1 MTDLCIAEVNWFI
14 SKLESR
20 SDLKLPSHRSNGDK
34 NIDYA
39 VAKMHEEKFVAMLNK
54 SYKQFGWEFI
64 SIKDYAKQVGD
75 YYDNR
80 YDCQNGDIVAIT
92 PSGEILKFDLKQ
104 ADASKDAIINDWLC
118 TITNSSYDHFCT
130 DPTNKFY
137 IVTNYDASK
146 IRIISALTFKKFI
159 NNGKLKP
166 TPSVRYKYGKFIK
179 GIDIEDQIK
188 SLRNNHL

>member
-39 VAKMHEEKFVAMLNK
+39 VAKMHEEKFVTMLNK
-54 SYKQFGWEFI
+54 SYKRFGWEFI

-104 ADASKDAIINDWLC
+104 ADATTDAIINDWLC
-118 TITNSSYDHFCT
+118 TITNSSYDHFCA

-146 IRIISALTFKKFI
+146 IRIISAFTFKKLI
-159 NNGKLKP
+159 NNGKLEPK
-166 TPSVRYKYGKFIK
+166 PSVRYMYGKFVR
-179 GIDIEDQIK
+179 GIDIEKQIK
-188 SLRNNHL
+188 SLRNK